1 MAACI
6 QCGKPKQRTREAA
19 KKQAGSTRMPK
30 KLWLAELEAD
40 DFCSRECCEQW
51 HGTNED
57 PAVREC
63 ESPKCPKSFPVRR
76 DVPRQRFCSKRCS
89 DDAKKARKFNV
100 RGRCSGC
107 GGEMEGFTTGC
118 AHCADRR
125 RSRLRRE
132 GEYKPSNPRATT
144 YATEEERV
152 AARRISWRDSKQRQ
166 RDRKAA

>member
-1 MAACI
+1 MATVCV

-19 KKQAGSTRMPK
+19 KKQAGATRMPK
-30 KLWLAELEAD
+30 KLWLAEVEAD
-40 DFCSRECCEQW
+40 PFCSRECCELW
-51 HGTNED
+51 SGTNEA
-57 PAVREC
+57 PATRDC
-63 ESPKCPKSFPVRR
+63 ESVKCPKSFPVRR

-107 GGEMEGFTTGC
+107 GGEMEGCTIGC
-118 AHCADRR
+118 THCNDRR

-132 GEYKPSNPRATT
+132 GEYNKPSSNPRA

-152 AARRISWRDSKQRQ
+152 AARRITWRNSKQRQ
-166 RDRKAA
+166 RKAA